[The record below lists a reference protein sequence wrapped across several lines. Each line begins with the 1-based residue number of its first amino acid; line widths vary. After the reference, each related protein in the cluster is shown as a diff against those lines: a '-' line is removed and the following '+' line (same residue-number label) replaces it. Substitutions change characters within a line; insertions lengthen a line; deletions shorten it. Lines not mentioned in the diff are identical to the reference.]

1 MMLKKKGVAAP
12 VEKSAMA
19 ALDTTANKVFNQQKQ
34 NEKPQIWC
42 DCYNKLF
49 YVRDNCWKI
58 YGKHAN

>member
-42 DCYNKLF
+42 YNKLF
-49 YVRDNCWKI
+49 YIRDNCWKI
-58 YGKHAN
+58 YGKPAN